1 MGIRTRTWEIVEAAE
16 AGDPASRAFD
26 SLILLLITLN
36 VGAVVVGS
44 VSAIEKQYGA
54 LLEAFELFSVLVFSV
69 EYVTRM
75 WACTAD
81 AQYHGSVWGRLR
93 YGISAMAIVD
103 LLAILPFYLT
113 AFGADLRFVRALRL
127 FRIVRVAKIGR
138 YVSAFGLFGR
148 VIRAKKEELVLT
160 TGVMFVML
168 VVAACLMYH
177 AENAAQP
184 EQFPDIPS
192 AMWWAVA
199 TLTTVGY
206 GDVYPITAV
215 GRLLGSVV
223 AILGIGLFAL
233 PTGILGSAFVD
244 EIQSKDKV
252 TTCPHCGGQIDGS
265 E

>member
-1 MGIRTRTWEIVEAAE
+1 MGIRTRTWEIVEAAGI
-16 AGDPASRAFD
+16 GDRASRAFD
-26 SLILLLITLN
+26 TLILLLIALN
-36 VGAVVVGS
+36 VAAVVVGS
-44 VSAIEKQYGA
+44 VGDIEKQYGS
-54 LLEAFELFSVLVFSV
+54 LLHTFELFSVIVFSL
-69 EYVTRM
+69 EYITRM
-75 WACTAD
+75 WACTSD
-81 AQYHGSVWGRLR
+81 PRYHGSVWGRLR
-93 YGISAMAIVD
+93 YGASAMAVVD

-113 AFGADLRFVRALRL
+113 VLGLDLRFIRALRL
-127 FRIVRVAKIGR
+127 FRILRVAKIGR

-148 VIRAKKEELVLT
+148 VVRAKKEELVLT
-160 TGVMFVML
+160 TGVMFVL
-168 VVAACLMYH
+168 LLVAACLMYH

-206 GDVYPITAV
+206 GDVYPITTV

-244 EIQSKDKV
+244 EIQSKDRV
-252 TTCPHCGGQIDGS
+252 TTCPHCGGQIEGP